1 MSSRRGSRK
10 ELIAALDAA
19 LREVSGLGVLYSQA
33 VAGRLGI
40 NSTDL
45 ECLGH
50 VASEGPLAAGALAE
64 ATGLTTGAITG
75 VIDRLERAGFV
86 QREADPSDRR
96 KVMVRALPAALEEV
110 EPLFGPMQRAA
121 TTALSSYRVEE
132 LALLADFLA
141 RLREAGLAAMAEL
154 RDAPV
159 QNRKTGRPRGE

>member
-10 ELIAALDAA
+10 ELVATLDAA
-19 LREVSGLGVLYSQA
+19 MREVSGLGVLYSQA

-96 KVMVRALPAALEEV
+96 KVMVRALPAAREEV

-121 TTALSSYRVEE
+121 ATALSSYRVEE
-132 LALLADFLA
+132 LTLLVDFLA
-141 RLREAGLAAMAEL
+141 RLREVGLAAMAEL